1 MTVATLGRS
10 PSTLASRSIMLAT
23 MSTWYG
29 GRPWASAAAL
39 KPPTLSTTPASVRVW
54 PIWALLSPLLTVM
67 VTGWPGVT
75 FRWRSAVSRSACV
88 TAPPTAT
95 SSSTMTRTPR
105 RRRRLRCRRSTR
117 LTGLGPPA
125 AARRARSA
133 GRRWRRPG
141 RRPRGGRG
149 GASPRRPAPA
159 RPRPWTGA
167 RRRAG
172 GPARAG
178 ARRARPATRGR
189 PWRPGPRGRRGSP
202 AGRRPR
208 WWRPAR
214 RRGRRGPWRPR
225 PGSGVAGSSAGS
237 RPCRSGRRRR
247 PPGGGCRRRR
257 RGRGRSSHGALA
269 PPRSSLRGANLEAPG
284 PPHETERVGPG
295 DPERLVQAARVAGGQ
310 LPLGQVGA
318 EQGDHGRL
326 ALRLRPEHD
335 HPGAGTGPVADR
347 GGDPA
352 QVVGAGL
359 RHPLDDQPAAVRADP
374 SCGQLG
380 GQPLQPGD
388 PEALQLPGRLGERLQ
403 PAPELLRRVLGTGV
417 EQRGDLA
424 EELALAV
431 GVAQRLQPREGLDAA
446 QVGPDGGLAED
457 DHGPDLAAVAD
468 VGAAAQLAREVAD
481 VDHPNSLAVLL
492 AEQADGP
499 RRLRLGQAG
508 VPDLHVRVGQEL
520 AVDRG
525 LDLGEP
531 LGRHG
536 REVGEVEAEPAGV
549 HQRALLPGVLAELV
563 AQRPVEGVGG
573 GVAAGDGLPAGGVD
587 LGVGLLAR

>member
-167 RRRAG
+167 RRR
-172 GPARAG
+172 
-178 ARRARPATRGR
+178 
-189 PWRPGPRGRRGSP
+189 
-202 AGRRPR
+202 
-208 WWRPAR
+208 
-214 RRGRRGPWRPR
+214 GRRGPWRPR

-284 PPHETERVGPG
+284 PPHETDRVGPG
-295 DPERLVQAARVAGGQ
+295 DPECLVQAARVAAAGAGQVALAAGAAADRLGRLDEHVAGGQ
-310 LPLGQVGA
+310 LPVGQVGA

-326 ALRLRPEHD
+326 ALRFRPEHD

-359 RHPLDDQPAAVRADP
+359 RHPFDDQPAAVRAP
-374 SCGQLG
+374 GPAGQLG

-388 PEALQLPGRLGERLQ
+388 PQALQLPGRLGERLQ
-403 PAPELLRRVLGTGV
+403 PAPELLRRVLGAGV
-417 EQRGDLA
+417 EQRGDLV

-499 RRLRLGQAG
+499 RRLRLGQGG

-536 REVGEVEAEPAGV
+536 REVGEVEAEPAG
-549 HQRALLPGVLAELV
+549 
-563 AQRPVEGVGG
+563 
-573 GVAAGDGLPAGGVD
+573 
-587 LGVGLLAR
+587 